1 MSTINKY
8 TVNKY
13 FSSLVTWC
21 HMCHVTVTVINGK
34 VDQIRN
40 SILTDSNYTRP
51 WSPGR
56 RLKKIDLN
64 QDCYLPNQKAPFSSA
79 QDSVQTCIK
88 IHISIVT
95 SFYYIL
101 YTYNIYILPYIF
113 PIYRPANADICSWD
127 SNAHFGTKSFNDPT
141 YRWLRKGEIMFH
153 DPCGRKRAIRGLW
166 WPIDTTKL

>member
-1 MSTINKY
+1 MSSINKD

-13 FSSLVTWC
+13 FSSLVIWC
-21 HMCHVTVTVINGK
+21 HMCHVRSTVINGK

-64 QDCYLPNQKAPFSSA
+64 QDRYLPNQKAPFSSA
-79 QDSVQTCIK
+79 QVDSVQTCIK

-101 YTYNIYILPYIF
+101 YTYYIYIQHITVYVPYI
-113 PIYRPANADICSWD
+113 
-127 SNAHFGTKSFNDPT
+127 
-141 YRWLRKGEIMFH
+141 WLMIEEIMFH
-153 DPCGRKRAIRGLW
+153 DPCGRKRAIRGHW
-166 WPIDTTKL
+166 WPIETTRLK

>member
-13 FSSLVTWC
+13 YSSLVTWC

-64 QDCYLPNQKAPFSSA
+64 QDPYLPNQKAPFSSA

-101 YTYNIYILPYIF
+101 YTYYIYILRSIFLIYIGLLMLILKILVYIDQITPYKV
-113 PIYRPANADICSWD
+113 RS
-127 SNAHFGTKSFNDPT
+127 TK
-141 YRWLRKGEIMFH
+141 LRK
-153 DPCGRKRAIRGLW
+153 
-166 WPIDTTKL
+166 T